1 MRVDEPIS
9 IKRARL
15 LEVPTERLR
24 SSSAVSG
31 SDHSCLGSDYSASMR
46 LGEAASGFCGTEITR
61 QHFQRSQGAGQR
73 SKVSSWTVA
82 LHQFQSTGEARL
94 PG

>member
-31 SDHSCLGSDYSASMR
+31 SDRSCLGSDSWEKQPNIFNVHKEQVR
-46 LGEAASGFCGTEITR
+46 
-61 QHFQRSQGAGQR
+61 GQR
-73 SKVSSWTVA
+73 SASGPWLCISSRIQVKPGCLVSVW
-82 LHQFQSTGEARL
+82 LCG
-94 PG
+94 